1 MVKRLNG
8 LALVELLI
16 VLSLIGFLIQPI
28 SQLTQVIIKKQGK
41 LLTQQSLLINEVNHI
56 YLQFDNHQLNSVDQ
70 LALCESEW
78 FKIIYVCL

>member
-28 SQLTQVIIKKQGK
+28 SQLTQSIIQKQGN
-41 LLTQQSLLINEVNHI
+41 LLAQQLLLINEANNI
-56 YLQFDNHQLNSVDQ
+56 YLEFNNRQLSSVDQ
-70 LALCESEW
+70 LKLCESEW
-78 FKIIYVCL
+78 FKVIYVCL

>member
-56 YLQFDNHQLNSVDQ
+56 YLQFDNQI
-70 LALCESEW
+70 C
-78 FKIIYVCL
+78 

>member
-16 VLSLIGFLIQPI
+16 VLSLIAFLIQPI
-28 SQLTQVIIKKQGK
+28 SQLTQAIIQNHGK
-41 LLTQQSLLINEVNHI
+41 LLTQQTILINEVNNI
-56 YLQFDNHQLNSVDQ
+56 YLQFDNRQLSSVDQ
-70 LALCESEW
+70 LKLCESEL

>member
-1 MVKRLNG
+1 MRLNG

-28 SQLTQVIIKKQGK
+28 SQLTQFILQKHGK
-41 LLTQQSLLINEVNHI
+41 LLTQQSLMINEVNHI
-56 YLQFDNHQLNSVDQ
+56 YLQFDNHQINSVEQ
-70 LALCESEW
+70 HKLCESEW

>member
-8 LALVELLI
+8 LALIELLI

-28 SQLTQVIIKKQGK
+28 SQLTQFILQKHGK
-41 LLTQQSLLINEVNHI
+41 LLTQQSLMINEVNHI
-56 YLQFDNHQLNSVDQ
+56 YLQFDNHQFNSVEQ
-70 LALCESEW
+70 LKLCESEW

>member
-1 MVKRLNG
+1 MRLNG

-28 SQLTQVIIKKQGK
+28 SQLTQFILQKHGK
-41 LLTQQSLLINEVNHI
+41 LLTQQSLMINEVNHI
-56 YLQFDNHQLNSVDQ
+56 YLQFDNHQINSVEQ
-70 LALCESEW
+70 LKLCESEW

>member
-1 MVKRLNG
+1 MVTRLNG

-28 SQLTQVIIKKQGK
+28 SQLTQVIIKKQGN

-56 YLQFDNHQLNSVDQ
+56 YLQFDDLQLNSVDQ